1 MAAILYQR
9 RKKKCSIKSDI
20 RAFNRIPIRLFSV
33 TSIIQ
38 TSYQFFLLLLL
49 SVIQRLT
56 ISKNTLFL
64 FLSPGILQ
72 LRNWFGRGMGGRG
85 ARWIV
90 ARFRRREGRRE
101 SRGQRV
107 RCGQRF
113 HGTSRVRVNFCL
125 NIFLPSLLIFSLFKF
140 SRYLSDEELRA
151 DEEDKEDMVN
161 ILYDEWYAR
170 EKYRKLNVNTRWPTN
185 NPFS

>member
-1 MAAILYQR
+1 
-9 RKKKCSIKSDI
+9 
-20 RAFNRIPIRLFSV
+20 
-33 TSIIQ
+33 
-38 TSYQFFLLLLL
+38 
-49 SVIQRLT
+49 
-56 ISKNTLFL
+56 
-64 FLSPGILQ
+64 
-72 LRNWFGRGMGGRG
+72 MGGRG

-125 NIFLPSLLIFSLFKF
+125 NIFLPFLLIFSLFKF

-170 EKYRKLNVNTRWPTN
+170 EKYRKLNVNTRWPTLIIIFLTLCSRLKRKKLDWNCSEN
-185 NPFS
+185 NSSRKGTRRPRNWSRK